1 MSVSDGRRCGVVSWD
16 RARCSY
22 RAEIDYFASPPGTG
36 PQPSHP
42 VDAWWNWLA
51 DPEPGVLPARVV
63 IGHRPV
69 EFLTVDS
76 LVNRLATLG
85 FHPDPVS
92 LNSLFA
98 LRSEVY
104 DRCGS
109 VVFLGRPGPGAAG
122 LPSGLAGEIVLGL
135 PAGGTVP
142 VRPLLEHPDHGFAW
156 GHRAAATVRTA
167 AAMVD
172 LAWTPQRDAATE
184 AAVVD
189 LAISVLAEVRGG
201 FVWRV
206 ESVADWIATE
216 TGELGEVGRLAGP
229 SGSGGYQG
237 FRQLSLEF
245 R

>member
-1 MSVSDGRRCGVVSWD
+1 VSVSDGRRCGVVSWD
-16 RARCSY
+16 VARCTY
-22 RAEIDYFASPPGTG
+22 RAEIDYFAPPPGTR
-36 PQPSHP
+36 PQPSRP

-51 DPEPGVLPARVV
+51 DPEPEALPGRVV

-76 LVNRLATLG
+76 LVNRLAVLG
-85 FHPDPVS
+85 FHPDPAS
-92 LNSLFA
+92 LNSLLA
-98 LRSEVY
+98 LRSEVH

-109 VVFLGRPGPGAAG
+109 VVFLGRPGLSAAG
-122 LPSGLAGEIVLGL
+122 SPPGLAGEIVLGL

-172 LAWTPQRDAATE
+172 LAWGPQRDAATE

-216 TGELGEVGRLAGP
+216 TGELSDLRRLAVVP
-229 SGSGGYQG
+229 ESGGHQG

-245 R
+245 C